1 MIHRRDEFRG
11 AQATIDKV
19 HQLAK
24 DGKIN
29 LFTQYQMASVKGDK
43 NLESIDIKHDNNEI
57 KNLKTDYVLGF
68 FGLIMQLGPIAN
80 WGLNIDKKTIEV
92 DTEKFETNQKGI
104 YAVGDICNYP
114 GKLKLILSGFHE
126 GALAA
131 RACFKLARPNEKY
144 RFEFTTSSK
153 TIKERLGVKKVIELY
168 SANTPNGKKISIML
182 EEIGYEYKV
191 INIDLNKGD
200 QFKPEFKKISP
211 FSKIPVIID
220 QDNNKNIFESG
231 AILMY
236 LAEQSGKFYDTKDRL
251 EINQWLMAQMGY
263 VGPMLGQHHQFHH
276 YNPGKSQF
284 GEERYFKI
292 SKRIYE
298 ELDERL
304 SKSRFLAGE
313 NYTIADIGTFPWIA
327 RHEWHDIGLKN
338 YKNLTRWYVEISERE
353 AVKKGFK
360 FMNKDEVPPKP

>member
-1 MIHRRDEFRG
+1 M
-11 AQATIDKV
+11 
-19 HQLAK
+19 
-24 DGKIN
+24 
-29 LFTQYQMASVKGDK
+29 
-43 NLESIDIKHDNNEI
+43 
-57 KNLKTDYVLGF
+57 
-68 FGLIMQLGPIAN
+68 
-80 WGLNIDKKTIEV
+80 
-92 DTEKFETNQKGI
+92 
-104 YAVGDICNYP
+104 
-114 GKLKLILSGFHE
+114 
-126 GALAA
+126 
-131 RACFKLARPNEKY
+131 
-144 RFEFTTSSK
+144 
-153 TIKERLGVKKVIELY
+153 IELY

-211 FSKIPVIID
+211 LSKIPVIID

-236 LAEQSGKFYDTKDRL
+236 LAEQSGKFYDTKDRI

-304 SKSRFLAGE
+304 SQSRFLAGE

>member
-1 MIHRRDEFRG
+1 MID
-11 AQATIDKV
+11 
-19 HQLAK
+19 
-24 DGKIN
+24 
-29 LFTQYQMASVKGDK
+29 
-43 NLESIDIKHDNNEI
+43 
-57 KNLKTDYVLGF
+57 
-68 FGLIMQLGPIAN
+68 
-80 WGLNIDKKTIEV
+80 
-92 DTEKFETNQKGI
+92 
-104 YAVGDICNYP
+104 
-114 GKLKLILSGFHE
+114 
-126 GALAA
+126 
-131 RACFKLARPNEKY
+131 
-144 RFEFTTSSK
+144 
-153 TIKERLGVKKVIELY
+153 LY

-200 QFKPEFKKISP
+200 QFKPEFKKLSP
-211 FSKIPVIID
+211 LSKIPVIID

-304 SKSRFLAGE
+304 SKSRFLACE

-338 YKNLTRWYVEISERE
+338 YKNLTRWYIEISERE

>member
-1 MIHRRDEFRG
+1 
-11 AQATIDKV
+11 
-19 HQLAK
+19 
-24 DGKIN
+24 
-29 LFTQYQMASVKGDK
+29 
-43 NLESIDIKHDNNEI
+43 
-57 KNLKTDYVLGF
+57 
-68 FGLIMQLGPIAN
+68 
-80 WGLNIDKKTIEV
+80 
-92 DTEKFETNQKGI
+92 
-104 YAVGDICNYP
+104 
-114 GKLKLILSGFHE
+114 
-126 GALAA
+126 
-131 RACFKLARPNEKY
+131 
-144 RFEFTTSSK
+144 
-153 TIKERLGVKKVIELY
+153 
-168 SANTPNGKKISIML
+168 ML

-360 FMNKDEVPPKP
+360 FMNTDEVPPQP